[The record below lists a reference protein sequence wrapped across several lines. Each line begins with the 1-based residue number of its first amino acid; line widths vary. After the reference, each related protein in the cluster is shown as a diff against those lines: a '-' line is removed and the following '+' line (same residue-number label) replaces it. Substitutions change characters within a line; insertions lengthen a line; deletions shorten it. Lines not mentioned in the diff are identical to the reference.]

1 MAAALHF
8 DTHKTLGDLLPDFLL
23 SGDAAASLA
32 ALPVSGLAID
42 SRCARAGDIF
52 LAYPG
57 ETADGRLFIDQAVAR
72 GAIAVIAE
80 SAPVLGG
87 ISERS
92 DLSIPIIRIA
102 QLRKQVSHIAARFY
116 DQPSAAMSVIG
127 VTGTNGKT
135 SCTQL
140 IAQAL
145 RLLGKPCGVIGTL
158 GNSLNSI
165 ERNKNTGSGL
175 TTPDPIALQ
184 AQLAQWR
191 DQNVQHVAMEVS
203 SHGLA
208 QARVS
213 GIRFRGAVFTNL
225 TRDHLDF
232 HGTMDAYGA
241 AKARLFDM
249 PELEFA
255 VINRDDIFGAELIEK
270 LCARLPALDVLDYS
284 MQGSAAIAIKSAE
297 FHAHGVRA
305 AVQTPWGDIAL
316 RSHLLGDFNLSNLLA
331 VIGVLG
337 QLQIAPA
344 DIAALLPQLDPI
356 AGRMQRVAADA
367 DIEVVVDYA
376 HTPDALEHALAASR
390 RHCRGNLWCVFG
402 CGGDR
407 DAGKRP
413 LMGAIAARLADR
425 IVLTSDNPRSENPQ
439 SILDAIAAGI
449 AADDVEK
456 IMRESDRA
464 AAISFAIRRAQ
475 PGDMVLLA
483 GKGHEDYQL
492 VGREIR
498 PFNDVLVARAALLAR
513 SSADAGTAGGSE

>member
-8 DTHKTLGDLLPDFLL
+8 DAHKTLGDLLPGLV
-23 SGDAAASLA
+23 APQA

-42 SRCARAGDIF
+42 SRRACAGDIF

-57 ETADGRLFIDQAVAR
+57 ENSDGRLFVDQAVAR
-72 GAIAVIAE
+72 GASAIVAE
-80 SAPVLGG
+80 SGF
-87 ISERS
+87 ERS
-92 DLSIPIIRIA
+92 DLPIPLIRIP
-102 QLRKQVSHIAARFY
+102 QLREQVSHIADRFY

-145 RLLGKPCGVIGTL
+145 RLLGKSCGVIGTL
-158 GNSLNSI
+158 GNSLGFASDNKI
-165 ERNKNTGSGL
+165 NAQDNKNTGSGL

-191 DQNVQHVAMEVS
+191 DQHVQYTAMEVS

-208 QARVS
+208 QGRVS
-213 GIRFRGAVFTNL
+213 GMRFRGAVFTNL

-232 HGTMDAYGA
+232 HGTMAEYGA

-255 VINRDDIFGAELIEK
+255 VINRDDTFGAALIEK
-270 LCARLPALDVLDYS
+270 VREHLTVLDYS
-284 MQGSAAIAIKSAE
+284 MHEDASIAIAPASAE

-305 AVQTPWGDIAL
+305 TVQTPWGDIAL

-337 QLQIAPA
+337 QLQIPSAA
-344 DIAALLPQLDPI
+344 IAALLPQLDPI
-356 AGRMQRVAADA
+356 AGRMQRVAADG

-413 LMGAIAARLADR
+413 LMGAVAARLADS
-425 IVLTSDNPRSENPQ
+425 IVLTSDNPRGENPQ
-439 SILDAIAAGI
+439 RILDQIAAGI
-449 AADDVEK
+449 DVPQAANVM
-456 IMRESDRA
+456 IESDRA
-464 AAISFAIRRAQ
+464 TAISLAIRRAQ

-492 VGREIR
+492 IGAEIR
-498 PFNDVLVARAALLAR
+498 PFNDVMVARAALLAR
-513 SSADAGTAGGSE
+513 AAGSAGGSE

>member
-8 DTHKTLGDLLPDFLL
+8 ESHKTLGDLLP
-23 SGDAAASLA
+23 GVAAALA
-32 ALPVSGLAID
+32 ALPVAGLAID
-42 SRCARAGDIF
+42 SRCVRAGDIF

-57 ETADGRLFIDQAVAR
+57 ESADGRLFVDQAVAR
-72 GAIAVIAE
+72 GAVAIVAE
-80 SAPVLGG
+80 SAPVTGG

-92 DLSIPIIRIA
+92 DLAVPVIRIPH
-102 QLRKQVSHIAARFY
+102 LREQVSVIAGRFY
-116 DQPSAAMSVIG
+116 DLPSAAMNVVG

-140 IAQAL
+140 LAQAL
-145 RLLGKPCGVIGTL
+145 RILGKPCGVIGTL
-158 GNSLNSI
+158 GNSLDAI
-165 ERNKNTGSGL
+165 EQNKNLGGGL
-175 TTPDPIALQ
+175 TTPDPISLQ

-191 DQNVQHVAMEVS
+191 DLNVQYAAMEVS

-208 QARVS
+208 QGRVS
-213 GIRFRGAVFTNL
+213 GIRFGGAVFTNL

-232 HGTMDAYGA
+232 HGTMAEYGA

-255 VINRDDIFGAELIEK
+255 VINRDDEFGVELIK
-270 LCARLPALDVLDYS
+270 RIGQRLPVLGFSLRDDAR
-284 MQGSAAIAIKSAE
+284 GNDRAEIAIKSAE
-297 FHAHGVRA
+297 YHAHGVRA
-305 AVQTPWGDIAL
+305 TVKTPWGDIAL

-337 QLQIAPA
+337 QLQIAPH

-356 AGRMQRVAADA
+356 AGRMQRVAADT
-367 DIEVVVDYA
+367 DVEVVVDYA
-376 HTPDALEHALAASR
+376 HTPDALAHALAASR

-413 LMGAIAARLADR
+413 LMGEVAARMADR

-439 SILDAIAAGI
+439 HILDQIARGIDTERTAGVTI
-449 AADDVEK
+449 
-456 IMRESDRA
+456 ESDRA
-464 AAISFAIRRAQ
+464 AAISFAIRSARA
-475 PGDMVLLA
+475 GDMVLLA

-492 VGREIR
+492 VGSEIR
-498 PFNDVLVARAALLAR
+498 PFNDVMVARAALMAR
-513 SSADAGTAGGSE
+513 EAGTAGGIE

>member
-8 DTHKTLGDLLPDFLL
+8 DAHKTLGDLLP
-23 SGDAAASLA
+23 GIAAQYA
-32 ALPVSGLAID
+32 AVPVMGLAND
-42 SRCARAGDIF
+42 SRRVVTGDVF

-57 ETADGRLFIDQAVAR
+57 ESADGRLFMDQAIAR
-72 GAIAVIAE
+72 GAVAIIAE
-80 SAPVLGG
+80 SDGRDC
-87 ISERS
+87 ERS
-92 DLSIPIIRIA
+92 DLSVPVIRIPH
-102 QLRKQVSHIAARFY
+102 LREQVSLIADRFY
-116 DQPSAAMSVIG
+116 AQPSAAMHIVG

-140 IAQAL
+140 LAQAL
-145 RLLGKPCGVIGTL
+145 RLLGKSCGVIGTL
-158 GNSLNSI
+158 GNSLGAIEQSKNS
-165 ERNKNTGSGL
+165 GSGL

-191 DQNVQHVAMEVS
+191 DQHVPYTAMEVS

-208 QARVS
+208 QSRVS
-213 GIRFRGAVFTNL
+213 GIRFCGAVFTNL

-232 HGTMDAYGA
+232 HGTMAEYGA

-249 PELEFA
+249 PGLEFA
-255 VINRDDIFGAELIEK
+255 VINRDDSFGVELINK
-270 LCARLPALDVLDYS
+270 IGTRLVVLDYS
-284 MQGSAAIAIKSAE
+284 MKNAAAIALKSVE
-297 FHAHGVRA
+297 YLAHGVRA
-305 AVQTPWGDIAL
+305 QVQTPWGEIAL

-331 VIGVLG
+331 VIAVLG
-337 QLQIAPA
+337 QLRVAPS

-376 HTPDALEHALAASR
+376 HTPDALEHALQASR

-413 LMGAIAARLADR
+413 LMGEIAARLADR
-425 IVLTSDNPRSENPQ
+425 VVLTSDNPRSENPQ
-439 SILDAIAAGI
+439 QILDQIAAGI
-449 AADDVEK
+449 DPAHASRIVV
-456 IMRESDRA
+456 ESDRA
-464 AAISFAIRRAQ
+464 AAISLAIRRAKA
-475 PGDMVLLA
+475 GDMVLLA

-498 PFNDVLVARAALLAR
+498 PFSDVIVARAAMFAR
-513 SSADAGTAGGSE
+513 DANAAGGAE

>member
-8 DTHKTLGDLLPDFLL
+8 DSRKTLGDLLP
-23 SGDAAASLA
+23 GIAAPQA
-32 ALPVSGLAID
+32 ALPVMGLAID
-42 SRCARAGDIF
+42 SRRVRAGEIF

-57 ETADGRLFIDQAVAR
+57 ENADGRLFADQAVAR
-72 GAIAVIAE
+72 GAIAIVAE
-80 SAPVLGG
+80 SAPVSGG
-87 ISERS
+87 MGECS
-92 DLSIPIIRIA
+92 DLPIPVIRIP
-102 QLRKQVSHIAARFY
+102 QLREQVSHIADRFY

-158 GNSLNSI
+158 GNSLGGAQD
-165 ERNKNTGSGL
+165 NKNTGGGL

-191 DQNVQHVAMEVS
+191 DQNVQYTAMEVS

-208 QARVS
+208 QGRVN
-213 GIRFRGAVFTNL
+213 GLRFRGAVFTNL

-232 HGTMDAYGA
+232 HGTMAEYGA

-249 PELEFA
+249 PDLEFA
-255 VINRDDIFGAELIEK
+255 VINRDDAFGLELINNIGE
-270 LCARLPALDVLDYS
+270 RLPVLGFSLRNNAGMHDA
-284 MQGSAAIAIKSAE
+284 AAIAIKSAE
-297 FHAHGVRA
+297 FHAHGVHA
-305 AVQTPWGDIAL
+305 VVQTPWAEIAL

-337 QLQIAPA
+337 QLQITPA
-344 DIAALLPQLDPI
+344 EIAALLPQLDPI
-356 AGRMQRVAADA
+356 AGRMQRVATDA

-390 RHCRGNLWCVFG
+390 RHCRGQLWCVFG

-413 LMGAIAARLADR
+413 LMGAVAGRLADR
-425 IVLTSDNPRSENPQ
+425 IVLTSDNPRRENPQ
-439 SILDAIAAGI
+439 HILDQIAAGI
-449 AADDVEK
+449 DVADVM
-456 IMRESDRA
+456 IESDRA
-464 AAISFAIRRAQ
+464 TAISLAIRRARR
-475 PGDMVLLA
+475 GDMVLLA

-492 VGREIR
+492 IGAEIR
-498 PFNDVLVARAALLAR
+498 PFNDVMVARAALLAR
-513 SSADAGTAGGSE
+513 GASAAGGSE